1 MTKAQRN
8 QEFENHIKEV
18 AGALRDEGVTFVLA
32 AKTRDGGAVTYS
44 NGENDNLLAL
54 TTILVDHLSDWLP
67 IGYIRAQRK
76 SSRLLELVLSILEK
90 FKKGQGK

>member
-18 AGALRDEGVTFVLA
+18 AGALRDEGVTFILA

-44 NGENDNLLAL
+44 NGENENLLAL
-54 TTILVDHLSDWLP
+54 TTILVDHLSDWLHKSAKEVVKV
-67 IGYIRAQRK
+67 IGTC
-76 SSRLLELVLSILEK
+76 LEY
-90 FKKGQGK
+90 FGKI